1 VRNLVRAVTHP
12 YPGAFTFAG
21 TAKILVWWTEHV
33 RTRDEGDLL
42 GLSLDARRV
51 APPGTV
57 RRAAGGVFVACGDW
71 MWLRLDRVEI
81 DGREGDATEFADIL
95 RDGIQLGGS

>member
-1 VRNLVRAVTHP
+1 MAP
-12 YPGAFTFAG
+12 PA
-21 TAKILVWWTEHV
+21 
-33 RTRDEGDLL
+33 
-42 GLSLDARRV
+42 ARRTV
-51 APPGTV
+51 PG
-57 RRAAGGVFVACGDW
+57 GGVFVACGDW